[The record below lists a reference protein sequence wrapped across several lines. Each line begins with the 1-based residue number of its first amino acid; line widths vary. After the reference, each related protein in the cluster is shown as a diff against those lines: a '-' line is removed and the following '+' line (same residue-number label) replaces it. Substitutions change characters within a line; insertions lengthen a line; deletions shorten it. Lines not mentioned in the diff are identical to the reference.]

1 MLAILEYK
9 AGNQTS
15 VRRALEHLGI
25 PCRITADPAELEQA
39 QGIIFPGV
47 GAAGQ
52 AMEALT
58 SAGLDSVLRRA
69 VAEGQPLLGICLG
82 CQILLEH
89 SEENDVRT
97 LGIVP
102 GRCVRFPDHMKE
114 EDGSPAPV
122 PHMAGT
128 ASMWCVRAVCCT
140 ASSPVRN
147 SISSTAIMWSPR
159 PSWSWPPRS
168 TGRSS
173 ARSTA
178 ATACGPCSAI
188 WKRAAVPA

>member
-102 GRCVRFPDHMKE
+102 GAEFYFVHSYYVE
-114 EDGSPAPV
+114 PAPELV
-122 PHMAGT
+122 MATTVYGKEFCSVYGRDGLWAVQCHLEKSGRPGLT
-128 ASMWCVRAVCCT
+128 VLRNFYDYCDEVRHA
-140 ASSPVRN
+140 
-147 SISSTAIMWSPR
+147 
-159 PSWSWPPRS
+159 
-168 TGRSS
+168 
-173 ARSTA
+173 
-178 ATACGPCSAI
+178 
-188 WKRAAVPA
+188 

>member
-82 CQILLEH
+82 AQGLCHE
-89 SEENDVRT
+89 
-97 LGIVP
+97 LGAQADAQQGPSFAQAAADELQFTGKEGI
-102 GRCVRFPDHMKE
+102 GRPVVDAHGPAQD
-114 EDGSPAPV
+114 DAQVGIAPV
-122 PHMAGT
+122 PCIREAIRHMAGLYGP
-128 ASMWCVRAVCCT
+128 ACFKEY
-140 ASSPVRN
+140 
-147 SISSTAIMWSPR
+147 
-159 PSWSWPPRS
+159 
-168 TGRSS
+168 GRECPKIFKSQMLQY
-173 ARSTA
+173 A
-178 ATACGPCSAI
+178 AAHGDLL
-188 WKRAAVPA
+188 

>member
-69 VAEGQPLLGICLG
+69 VAEA
-82 CQILLEH
+82 
-89 SEENDVRT
+89 
-97 LGIVP
+97 
-102 GRCVRFPDHMKE
+102 
-114 EDGSPAPV
+114 SPCW
-122 PHMAGT
+122 
-128 ASMWCVRAVCCT
+128 ASAWA
-140 ASSPVRN
+140 
-147 SISSTAIMWSPR
+147 
-159 PSWSWPPRS
+159 
-168 TGRSS
+168 
-173 ARSTA
+173 ARSCWNTA
-178 ATACGPCSAI
+178 RRTICAPWASCPAAACVFPTI
-188 WKRAAVPA
+188 